1 VINAF
6 YKDFLD
12 QDGSSNLSHED
23 ADLTAL
29 AIETPEQWAISWT
42 TFQDVYEE
50 AQPFLGRWAATMTD
64 VPTAEAEF
72 WPTFARYGVGYN
84 LLVLQ
89 RIEICSLGCQN
100 RRSGSKETSKTSP
113 RSKQEQR

>member
-1 VINAF
+1 MDRETAKVINAF

-42 TFQDVYEE
+42 TFQDVYE
-50 AQPFLGRWAATMTD
+50 PISSWA
-64 VPTAEAEF
+64 
-72 WPTFARYGVGYN
+72 
-84 LLVLQ
+84 
-89 RIEICSLGCQN
+89 C
-100 RRSGSKETSKTSP
+100 
-113 RSKQEQR
+113 